1 MKNTLP
7 PLRAAGFAILG
18 LVAAAP
24 PASAE
29 DTGDNWHV
37 SGFMSVVAGA
47 ALSGSYNDPLSYSP
61 QIDCPCVMTDWS
73 NGGVYEGS
81 NWTFQPDTKA
91 GIQFSYDFTDHISF
105 TSQIVRRATDNSSD
119 WDKDLQWA
127 YITYRL
133 SDSWSLD
140 AGRKRIPLYFYSEF
154 QDVGFAYTM
163 ITPPS
168 AMYGWEVNNYEG
180 VSLNHAMNWS
190 GINMQASLFGGGST
204 VKENHY
210 TELYYPTTT
219 NTQWSNIVGAT
230 LEMSKDWWVA
240 RVNYVQADV
249 QFEYKDIG
257 WKDQSEMSAY
267 SLAFNGD
274 FGDWFFVSEVG
285 QNVREDT
292 DFPDNQRVT
301 APAYSVGVGYR
312 FLDKWTAM
320 VNTAQ
325 YRERAN
331 DPYYEYFRWQT
342 NTVVLRYDLTPKS
355 DIKIQF
361 DKQDDKSFGF
371 TGDGDLLRVSYDVV
385 F

>member
-1 MKNTLP
+1 MKNNNIRLAFTFSM
-7 PLRAAGFAILG
+7 AA
-18 LVAAAP
+18 LVTSSAAWAD
-24 PASAE
+24 
-29 DTGDNWHV
+29 DTDSNWHF

-47 ALSGSYNDPLSYSP
+47 ALSGSNNDPLTYNP
-61 QIDCPCVMTDWS
+61 QIDCPCVITDWS
-73 NGGVYEGS
+73 NGGLYEGS

-127 YITYRL
+127 YLTYKL
-133 SDSWSLD
+133 ADSWSVD
-140 AGRKRIPLYFYSEF
+140 VGRKRIPLYYYSDF

-163 ITPPS
+163 ITPTS
-168 AMYGWEVNNYEG
+168 AMYGWEVNNYDG
-180 VSLNHAMNWS
+180 ASLNHSMNWN
-190 GINMQASLFGGGST
+190 GINMQASVFGGGST
-204 VKENHY
+204 VQENHY

-230 LEMSKDWWVA
+230 FEMSKDWWVA

-257 WKDQSEMSAY
+257 WKDTSDMNAY

-274 FGDWFFVSEVG
+274 FDDWFFVSEIG
-285 QNVREDT
+285 QNNRKDA
-292 DFPDNQRVT
+292 DFPSHQRVMG
-301 APAYSVGVGYR
+301 PAYSVGAGYR
-312 FLDKWTAM
+312 FMDKWTAM
-320 VNTAQ
+320 LNTAQ
-325 YRERAN
+325 YRERSN
-331 DPYYEYFRWQT
+331 DPYYEYSRWQT

-355 DIKIQF
+355 DIKVQF
-361 DKQDDKSFGF
+361 DKQDDKSYGF

>member
-18 LVAAAP
+18 LVAVAP

-249 QFEYKDIG
+249 QFFS
-257 WKDQSEMSAY
+257 QPTSMFV
-267 SLAFNGD
+267 AFGPQDRQQTFLVRVEPGD
-274 FGDWFFVSEVG
+274 F
-285 QNVREDT
+285 
-292 DFPDNQRVT
+292 
-301 APAYSVGVGYR
+301 
-312 FLDKWTAM
+312 
-320 VNTAQ
+320 
-325 YRERAN
+325 
-331 DPYYEYFRWQT
+331 
-342 NTVVLRYDLTPKS
+342 DLGRLS
-355 DIKIQF
+355 RLH
-361 DKQDDKSFGF
+361 GLM
-371 TGDGDLLRVSYDVV
+371 GDLLAGRTPLPAATARVQAIMSAPAAFPEWLTLLAFSLASASVARFLGGAGREILASALLGLITGGLAVWSTRGADAARV
-385 F
+385 FPPLAAFAASV

>member
-1 MKNTLP
+1 
-7 PLRAAGFAILG
+7 
-18 LVAAAP
+18 
-24 PASAE
+24 
-29 DTGDNWHV
+29 
-37 SGFMSVVAGA
+37 
-47 ALSGSYNDPLSYSP
+47 
-61 QIDCPCVMTDWS
+61 
-73 NGGVYEGS
+73 
-81 NWTFQPDTKA
+81 
-91 GIQFSYDFTDHISF
+91 
-105 TSQIVRRATDNSSD
+105 
-119 WDKDLQWA
+119 
-127 YITYRL
+127 
-133 SDSWSLD
+133 
-140 AGRKRIPLYFYSEF
+140 
-154 QDVGFAYTM
+154 
-163 ITPPS
+163 
-168 AMYGWEVNNYEG
+168 
-180 VSLNHAMNWS
+180 
-190 GINMQASLFGGGST
+190 
-204 VKENHY
+204 
-210 TELYYPTTT
+210 
-219 NTQWSNIVGAT
+219 
-230 LEMSKDWWVA
+230 MSKDWWVA

-257 WKDQSEMSAY
+257 WKDQSEMNAY

-274 FGDWFFVSEVG
+274 FGDWFFLSEVG